1 MDFFRKLKK
10 AFWVSR
16 PLFWIGPM
24 AAYKA
29 GLWLAGVPMGTLEW
43 VELFLLS
50 FPLSLVIYGT
60 NDIYDRE
67 SDRKNPRKSVPIW
80 GEKLSDEDIPWL
92 KNWCLSSALLILL
105 AALSTL
111 NLFHISFAILGLA
124 TAYFYSAPP
133 LRLKERPILDS
144 LSAVGYGLFAFGM
157 GYSLSGSIDF
167 LDWKFLLLCLNLSAF
182 HAIGTIMDMGED
194 KKMGVRT
201 FSTVLGGRAA
211 ALFSSIIFLLNIAL
225 IHSYSSAAPTMALI
239 VEISLL
245 FAAFLSLWL
254 AIRPSPK
261 NAKLAFK
268 LLIAYG
274 MAWGYFLILYYFLNG
289 RHFLQD
295 EFIQAFSQ
303 LLRVR

>member
-1 MDFFRKLKK
+1 MEFFQKLKK

-16 PLFWIGPM
+16 PLFWIGPV

-29 GLWLAGVPMGTLEW
+29 GLWLSGTPMGTLEW
-43 VELFLLS
+43 IELFLLS
-50 FPLSLVIYGT
+50 FPLSLIIYGT

-80 GEKLSDEDIPWL
+80 GEKLQGRDIPWL
-92 KNWCLSSALLILL
+92 RNWCLLAAILILL
-105 AALSTL
+105 AALSTM
-111 NLFHISFAILGLA
+111 NPFHIAFAILGLA
-124 TAYFYSAPP
+124 TAYSYSAPP
-133 LRLKERPILDS
+133 LRLKERPIIDS

-167 LDWKFLLLCLNLSAF
+167 LDWRFLLLCLNLSAF
-182 HAIGTIMDMGED
+182 HSIGTIMDMDED
-194 KKMGVRT
+194 RKMGIRT
-201 FSTVLGGRAA
+201 FATALGGRAA
-211 ALFSSIIFLLNIAL
+211 ALFSAAIFLMNAAL
-225 IHSYSSAAPTMALI
+225 VHSYSPAAPTMALI

-245 FAAFLSLWL
+245 FAASLSLWL
-254 AIRPSPK
+254 AFRPSPG
-261 NAKLAFK
+261 NARLAFK

-289 RHFLQD
+289 RHFLQN
-295 EFIQAFSQ
+295 EFLQAFGQ